1 MNHINFLVENILQ
14 SCNQEHYWKFL
25 IMSKWNEIMGP
36 VASKVSICKIH
47 KNTIILG
54 VSDSSWM
61 QELHLLSTLIKEKIN
76 KLLESDRI
84 EIIKLKYVGDIQKGP
99 YKKKRTALT
108 HEKYQLTAKE
118 QAVLVDIKDPE
129 LSEALI
135 GFLQK
140 CHQYS

>member
-1 MNHINFLVENILQ
+1 MNHINSLVENILQ

-54 VSDSSWM
+54 VSDSNWM

-76 KLLESDRI
+76 KLIGSNRI
-84 EIIKLKYVGDIQKGP
+84 ESIKLKYVGDIKKGSC
-99 YKKKRTALT
+99 KKERITL
-108 HEKYQLTAKE
+108 HSEKYQLTKKE
-118 QAVLVDIKDPE
+118 EAVLTAIKDPE
-129 LSEALI
+129 LSQALI